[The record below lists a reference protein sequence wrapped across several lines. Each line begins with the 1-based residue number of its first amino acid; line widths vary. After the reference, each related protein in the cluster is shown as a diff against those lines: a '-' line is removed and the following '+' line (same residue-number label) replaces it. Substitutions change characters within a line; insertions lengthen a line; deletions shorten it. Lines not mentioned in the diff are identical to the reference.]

1 MLSWIQ
7 GGPQMAAAFLGSSVE
22 AVEAMTIVL
31 AAGIV
36 RGWRSALAGTAAG
49 LLTLAA
55 IIAVFGPAIAK
66 VPIEY
71 LQIVVGT
78 LLLLFGIRWLR
89 KAILR
94 SAGVIALRDEA
105 ALYVEETRAL
115 TDLHGAARRWD
126 AVAMLTAYKAIVLE
140 GVEVVII
147 VIGVGA
153 VGNMLV
159 PASIGALAACGLVVI
174 AGMLLHRPLARVPEN
189 ALKYVVGVMMTAF
202 GLFWF
207 GEGVGIE
214 WPYADAALLVLMGVL
229 FAGSTIGVRLARYM
243 RAMQSKLV
251 EARS

>member
-115 TDLHGAARRWD
+115 TDLHGAAGRWD

-174 AGMLLHRPLARVPEN
+174 AGVLLHRPLARVPEN

-214 WPYADAALLVLMGVL
+214 WPYADAALLGLMGVL

-251 EARS
+251 EVRS

>member
-1 MLSWIQ
+1 MLTWIQ

-49 LLTLAA
+49 LVTLAA
-55 IIAVFGPAIAK
+55 IIAIFGPAIAA
-66 VPIEY
+66 VPIDV

-94 SAGVIALRDEA
+94 SAGVIALHDEDA
-105 ALYVEETRAL
+105 IYAEETRAL
-115 TDLHGAARRWD
+115 SGSHPAVKRWD
-126 AVAMLTAYKAIVLE
+126 SVAMLTAYKAIVLE
-140 GVEVVII
+140 GVEVVVI

-159 PASIGALAACGLVVI
+159 PASIGALAACALVVI
-174 AGMLLHRPLARVPEN
+174 AAAILHRPLARVPEN

-207 GEGVGIE
+207 GEGIGIE
-214 WPYADAALLVLMGVL
+214 WPYADAALLGLMGVL
-229 FAGSTIGVRLARYM
+229 FVGSMLGIRLSRYVQAVRSGPL
-243 RAMQSKLV
+243 
-251 EARS
+251 EARI